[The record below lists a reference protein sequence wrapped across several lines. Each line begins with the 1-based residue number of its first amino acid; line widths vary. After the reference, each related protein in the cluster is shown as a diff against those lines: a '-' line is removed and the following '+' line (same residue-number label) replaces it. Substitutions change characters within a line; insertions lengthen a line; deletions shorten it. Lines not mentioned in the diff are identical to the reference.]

1 MKHLLVISAI
11 AVVSSANAAQW
22 ILSANLLAGNEVPPV
37 NSPATGS
44 FLGTY
49 DDVTNSLVVSSM
61 SVTGFLGDLTVSHIH
76 VGSAGV
82 AGGVTL
88 NFGPNTNWTNNGGGS
103 YTYNSPGAFTFAEAN
118 EAALLNLGTYVN
130 VHSSFAPGGEVR
142 GQIVAT
148 AVPEPA
154 TMAVVALGL
163 AAMAKR
169 RRQK

>member
-1 MKHLLVISAI
+1 MKHILVFSAL

-22 ILSANLLAGNEVPPV
+22 ILSANLLASNEVPPV

-49 DDVTNSLVVSSM
+49 DDATNSLVVSSM
-61 SVTGFLGDLTVSHIH
+61 GVSGFVGNLTVSHIH
-76 VGSAGV
+76 VGAAGV

-88 NFGPNTNWTNNGGGS
+88 DFGPASNWTNNGGGS
-103 YTYNSPGAFTFAEAN
+103 YTYNPPGAFIFNQAN
-118 EAALLNLGTYVN
+118 ENALLTGGTYVN
-130 VHSSFAPGGEVR
+130 VHSTFAPGGEVR
-142 GQIVAT
+142 GQILAT
-148 AVPEPA
+148 AVPEPT

-163 AAMAKR
+163 AALAKR